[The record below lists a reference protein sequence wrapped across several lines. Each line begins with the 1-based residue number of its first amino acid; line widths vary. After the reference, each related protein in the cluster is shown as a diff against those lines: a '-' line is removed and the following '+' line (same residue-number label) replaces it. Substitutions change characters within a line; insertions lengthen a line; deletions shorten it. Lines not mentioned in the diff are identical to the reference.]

1 MIALRPFIELNFFPF
16 LVGRRISPSRAVN
29 EQIFR
34 QSLDSDNPFFVL
46 DIEGIEVT
54 PKVLFLEPLFDSA
67 DDVAELVFA
76 EIAF

>member
-1 MIALRPFIELNFFPF
+1 M
-16 LVGRRISPSRAVN
+16 N